1 MISKR
6 ASPMFRQMLAGRDV
20 TLNMPVARKVYCRH
34 LKRGYSVTLSLLA
47 AIAASRVSAAANE
60 LDDQSFDALSGL
72 QPVDDLTAFGE
83 ACLPGQAY
91 ASTADEPHDHST
103 SRYTSADHSGHFAHA
118 GSSYL
123 ANPFTSRFDSPYS
136 RGHDG
141 HDQHQSDHASGY
153 DGAVVAHAGHASSPG
168 EAPVHAG
175 HADHDGRQTQGSHDA
190 HAGNGHSDHADGQNE
205 AMSSTHAG
213 HDAHDSDN
221 HLGPSH
227 QSHAANGVASHAGHS
242 AQIAGGHSGHEAHNT
257 TTVLADSAEA
267 DIDIADM
274 RVETGVV
281 DHSENHQNHAIA
293 LAEVIETDVEDNPD
307 HGRHSDMEHG
317 LTTALMDQAPTP
329 DPAFLAQPP
338 EI

>member
-1 MISKR
+1 
-6 ASPMFRQMLAGRDV
+6 MFRQMLAGRDIR
-20 TLNMPVARKVYCRH
+20 LNMPVAQKIYRRH
-34 LKRGYSVTLSLLA
+34 LKRGYSITVSLLA

-91 ASTADEPHDHST
+91 ASIADETHNHSNG
-103 SRYTSADHSGHFAHA
+103 RYGSAGHAEHFAHA

-141 HDQHQSDHASGY
+141 HDQHQGDHGSDHDA
-153 DGAVVAHAGHASSPG
+153 ALVAHAGHASSSG
-168 EAPVHAG
+168 QAAVHAE
-175 HADHDGRQTQGSHDA
+175 HANHDGHRTQGGHDA
-190 HAGNGHSDHADGQNE
+190 HAGDDHSDHTNDGRSE
-205 AMSSTHAG
+205 GVSLAHAS
-213 HDAHDSDN
+213 HNAHDSGN
-221 HLGPSH
+221 HAGPSH
-227 QSHAANGVASHAGHS
+227 QSHAAHGSASHAGHS

-257 TTVLADSAEA
+257 TTILADSAET
-267 DIDIADM
+267 DIDIANISA
-274 RVETGVV
+274 ETGVAAQGE
-281 DHSENHQNHAIA
+281 SHQNYSVA
-293 LAEVIETDVEDNPD
+293 LVDVIETDVEDNSD
-307 HGRHSDMEHG
+307 HGRHSHMDHG
-317 LTTALMDQAPTP
+317 LTTALMDQAPTL